1 MKTQL
6 RKFKLLIESTRTL
19 LLLLKLMFN
28 KLLFLLN
35 LQTKLK
41 EMLHIL
47 KLNLEHLNELM
58 FSQSLNHGLMKNIL
72 KLLKLLMYLKDQLSH
87 SLNQDQNQSEEM
99 FQSLLLPNLF
109 KNKIKLNKLQ
119 DHNQLPSDNP
129 NLFNQEETNQMNLQQ
144 DNPIK
149 QLKNNQNN
157 NNLLNQKLTSHLLQ
171 DTDIQTWSHSLNN
184 NSLQLKTTN
193 TEVTSL
199 LTILSLLKKIL
210 SVELFKLMRKLLIF
224 MTFLVS
230 TSIKLKKLNGTTNLQ
245 NLAT

>member
-1 MKTQL
+1 
-6 RKFKLLIESTRTL
+6 
-19 LLLLKLMFN
+19 MFN

-230 TSIKLKKLNGTTNLQ
+230 TSIK
-245 NLAT
+245 

>member
-157 NNLLNQKLTSHLLQ
+157 NNLLNQKLTSPLLQ

>member
-230 TSIKLKKLNGTTNLQ
+230 TSIK
-245 NLAT
+245 

>member
-1 MKTQL
+1 
-6 RKFKLLIESTRTL
+6 
-19 LLLLKLMFN
+19 MFN

>member
-230 TSIKLKKLNGTTNLQ
+230 TSIKLKKLNGTINLQ